1 MKNIFEDYA
10 MEVDEAQVS
19 HLLQVVTREAQA
31 LMSKEVYV
39 RCLNSV
45 DYTTLNSTDT
55 LALGRAFAER
65 VNKFSTVYPAIGN
78 VAAICVYPAL
88 VGAVRQSL
96 TAPNVKI
103 AAVGAGFPASQTYI
117 DVKINE
123 CRRAIEEGA
132 DEIDIVISLCHFL
145 AQDYDTTFEEVQKI
159 KQALGKSHLKVIL
172 ETGAL
177 PTLTQVRQASLLA
190 MAADADF
197 IKTSTGKMEPAA
209 TPQAAIVMCQAIQE
223 FYAKTGKRVG
233 FKPAGGVSTTPQAVL
248 YYAIVKHILGDD
260 WLNADYFRIGASRL
274 ANHLLGNI
282 TTKTETY
289 F

>member
-1 MKNIFEDYA
+1 
-10 MEVDEAQVS
+10 MEVNEAPIADLLTVVTQEAQ
-19 HLLQVVTREAQA
+19 T
-31 LMSKEVYV
+31 LMSKDVYV
-39 RCLNSV
+39 KCLNLV

-55 LALGRAFAER
+55 LALGQAFAER
-65 VNKFSTVYPAIGN
+65 VNKFAAAYPCMGN

-88 VGAVRQSL
+88 VGAVRKVLAVQ
-96 TAPNVKI
+96 NVKI

-123 CRRAIEEGA
+123 CRRAVEEGA

-145 AQDYDTTFEEVQKI
+145 AQDYETTFEEVQKI
-159 KQALGKSHLKVIL
+159 KQAIGKAHLKVIL

-177 PTLTQVRQASLLA
+177 PTLTQVRQASFIA
-190 MAADADF
+190 MAAGADF

-209 TPQAAIVMCQAIQE
+209 TPQAAIVMCQAIKE
-223 FYAKTGKRVG
+223 FYIKTGKRVG
-233 FKPAGGVSTTPQAVL
+233 FKPAGGVSTTEQAVL
-248 YYAIVKHILGDD
+248 YYAIVKHILGDE
-260 WLNADYFRIGASRL
+260 WLNAAYFRIGASRL

-282 TTKTETY
+282 TNKIEKY